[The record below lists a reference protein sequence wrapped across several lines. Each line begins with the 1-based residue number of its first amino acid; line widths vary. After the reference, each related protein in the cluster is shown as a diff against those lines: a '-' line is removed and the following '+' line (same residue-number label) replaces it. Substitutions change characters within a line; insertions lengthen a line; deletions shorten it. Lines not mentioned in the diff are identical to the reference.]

1 MIKLQLLGATGK
13 ISRPGD
19 KPLEIYALLLNGVK
33 KIDQD
38 DPKYSRTSVIRTNW
52 DQQYFG

>member
-52 DQQYFG
+52 DQQ